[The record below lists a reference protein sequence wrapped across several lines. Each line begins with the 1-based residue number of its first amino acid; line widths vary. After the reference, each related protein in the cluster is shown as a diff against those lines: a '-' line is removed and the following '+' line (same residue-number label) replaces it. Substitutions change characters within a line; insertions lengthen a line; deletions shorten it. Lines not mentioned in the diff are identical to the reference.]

1 MPNRILMDL
10 GPLRDSRDFRLL
22 FAGQMVNMLGNQ
34 LTVVAIPFQVYE
46 LTRSSLQVGA
56 VSLAQVV
63 PLVIGAL
70 VGGAAGSAVARR
82 ILMIATS
89 LVIAMTSGALAV
101 NACLGH
107 SSLLVI
113 YVANMLGAGAGGAY
127 STACS
132 SVTPSLVTPGR
143 LLAAFA
149 TMQVVEQVG
158 MVGGPAV
165 SGLLL
170 ELIHLQWV
178 FALDAISSLAVA
190 MTAARMTALSSAA
203 SGERQRHP
211 RFREGLGAI
220 RRDHVLLA
228 AYLIDLN
235 AMVFGAPTSLFPA
248 LNHAVFGGRP
258 STLGFLYAAPGAGAL
273 LGALT
278 TGWLDRIRRQGV
290 AIVVAVCG
298 WGAAIVAF
306 GLVRTLW
313 VALVVLGGRRLGR
326 RDLGRAAYH
335 RPPDAQRARL
345 SGAGSRQCRW
355 RPSREDPAWAAS
367 VRGRWPRRPQRS
379 SPLSRAVSPPSVAHS
394 SSVPRSPGFGAIAG
408 PTPRRARRQS
418 RIC

>member
-113 YVANMLGAGAGGAY
+113 YVASALGAGAGGAY

-313 VALVVLGGRRLGR
+313 VALVVLAVAGWADVISAVLRTTVLQTHAGEALRSRIASVQMAAVEGGPRLGGFESGALATATTTEFSVVAGGLAAIGGALIIGAALPGFR
-326 RDLGRAAYH
+326 RYR
-335 RPPDAQRARL
+335 RPDAPE
-345 SGAGSRQCRW
+345 S
-355 RPSREDPAWAAS
+355 
-367 VRGRWPRRPQRS
+367 
-379 SPLSRAVSPPSVAHS
+379 
-394 SSVPRSPGFGAIAG
+394 
-408 PTPRRARRQS
+408 
-418 RIC
+418 